1 MNRCLSSLLL
11 ALIST
16 CSVYGQEIVFDRFRF
31 EQGFGCAMLS
41 IKYVCQSDN
50 PIKYATVHFSIL
62 NAVGDEVPN
71 LKGLKELNVKITG
84 PIKKKDKD
92 KNRYYVFTKAPMP
105 LTPKPKMIDIEY
117 MDDSIEDVTII
128 IDDDNLKTYFPNW
141 FFREK

>member
-1 MNRCLSSLLL
+1 
-11 ALIST
+11 
-16 CSVYGQEIVFDRFRF
+16 
-31 EQGFGCAMLS
+31 MLS